1 MCMKKKKRFSP
12 WEFDEIVNEE
22 PANEDP
28 KPTEE
33 AYSDEDFDKDL
44 DDVMGDEGKE
54 ELGDDPNTPEK
65 PDASPDD
72 GEDPNDAP
80 NDELSDDDVVF
91 KLDDGTEVTRKEASE
106 GYMRQSDYTKK
117 TQELSELKNKSD
129 EEKAKEISENPEK
142 YSKEDV
148 ETAEYFMKILKDK
161 HGLMTKE
168 DYDAEVAKEKATKE
182 LENNFSEAEKY
193 VKDLKIKPPTREEL
207 VDYMKKNEV
216 YNPVHAI
223 KLMKQD
229 DIIQSK
235 IANTGRKKTFKTET
249 PAKPSNKVKDAK
261 DMSDDDFVNDLL
273 DNMETE

>member
-1 MCMKKKKRFSP
+1 MKKKKRFSP